1 MSLPVATSP
10 CIGVC
15 KLTPA
20 GICAG
25 CGRLLAEIAAWTRMT
40 DEERQ
45 EVRKKAAGRLEG
57 CTVTSPAA
65 DAKG

>member
-1 MSLPVATSP
+1 
-10 CIGVC
+10 
-15 KLTPA
+15 
-20 GICAG
+20 
-25 CGRLLAEIAAWTRMT
+25 LLAEIAAWTRMT